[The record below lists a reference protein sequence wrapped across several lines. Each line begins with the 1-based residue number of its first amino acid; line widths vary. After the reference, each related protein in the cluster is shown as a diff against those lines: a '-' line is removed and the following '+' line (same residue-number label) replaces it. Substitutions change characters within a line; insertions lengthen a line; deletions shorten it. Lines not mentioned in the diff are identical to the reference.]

1 MTTEQAHRSPP
12 VQWRPPSSQRFPPFS
27 TALIVVCVLMY
38 ALEQLVPQ
46 LATSTL
52 PSGEVVG
59 VPRLALNGILVALGQ
74 WWRVP
79 GSVLEHGG
87 PIHLLFNMSVVY
99 SLGMQLER
107 ELGTARFAAI
117 SVVTA
122 LGGSAMVLW
131 LDFTQTTVGASGM
144 ILGWAGAM
152 LPIANQQARKSLGV
166 WLLQIA
172 VISLLPFVSWTGHL
186 GGFLAGLACGFLL
199 RGGRKVFWT
208 VIPALAACVA
218 AVCALAVRRG
228 AMMNGLW

>member
-1 MTTEQAHRSPP
+1 MSIETDHRTPP
-12 VQWRPPSSQRFPPFS
+12 ADWRPREQQHQRFPPFS
-27 TALIVVCVLMY
+27 TALIAICVGVWG
-38 ALEQLVPQ
+38 LEQLMPQ
-46 LATSTL
+46 LATSTFN
-52 PSGEVVG
+52 GET
-59 VPRLALNGILVALGQ
+59 VPVQKLALNGLLVAVGE

-79 GSVLEHGG
+79 GAVLEHGSI
-87 PIHLLFNMSVVY
+87 IHLLFNMSVVY

-122 LGGSAMVLW
+122 LGSSALVLW

-144 ILGWAGAM
+144 ILGWAGAV

-186 GGFLAGLACGFLL
+186 GGFVAGLACGFLL
-199 RGGRKVFWT
+199 RGGKRVFWPM
-208 VIPALAACVA
+208 IPVLAITVA
-218 AVCALAVRRG
+218 AVCVLAVRRG
-228 AMMNGLW
+228 VALLG